1 MAFDRNFKTSYVDIK
16 HSRKWI
22 RIRLY
27 IISKHHMLILNE
39 KSAAIAKLAEWYFKT
54 SYVDIKHLVI
64 SGLQFQFINFK
75 TSYVDIKLHSTRYL
89 NYPILHFKT
98 SYVDIKLNNSFASRY
113 WFKFQNIIC

>member
-1 MAFDRNFKTSYVDIK
+1 
-16 HSRKWI
+16 
-22 RIRLY
+22 
-27 IISKHHMLILNE
+27 MLILNE

-75 TSYVDIKLHSTRYL
+75 TSYVDIKL
-89 NYPILHFKT
+89 
-98 SYVDIKLNNSFASRY
+98 NNSFASRY

>member
-1 MAFDRNFKTSYVDIK
+1 
-16 HSRKWI
+16 
-22 RIRLY
+22 
-27 IISKHHMLILNE
+27 MLILNE
-39 KSAAIAKLAEWYFKT
+39 KSAAIAKLAEWY
-54 SYVDIKHLVI
+54 
-64 SGLQFQFINFK
+64 FK